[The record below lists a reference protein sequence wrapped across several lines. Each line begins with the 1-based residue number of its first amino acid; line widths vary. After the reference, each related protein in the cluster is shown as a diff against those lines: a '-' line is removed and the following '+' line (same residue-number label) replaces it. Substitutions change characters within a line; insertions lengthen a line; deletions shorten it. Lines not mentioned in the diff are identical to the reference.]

1 VENGGSDGAGE
12 RISTLRGAGVDV
24 DIGRVGR
31 VAVIVCLMALAVS
44 VVVLFTAGVQK
55 NAQINRLRQ
64 HGVPVEVTVSG
75 CLGLLGGSGSN
86 AAGYA
91 CRGSFTLHGH
101 RYSDAIPGDTHY
113 RPGQRVRAVTD
124 PDDPGLLSTAA
135 IVAGERASASVFA
148 LPGSLLAVLAL
159 LVAVV
164 LHSRRSRLPR
174 PAKDQVSG
182 LTT

>member
-1 VENGGSDGAGE
+1 MENAEADQ

-24 DIGRVGR
+24 DIRRAGR
-31 VAVIVCLMALAVS
+31 VAVVVGLMALAVT

-91 CRGSFTLHGH
+91 CRGSFTFSGH
-101 RYSDAIPGDTHY
+101 RYSEAIPGNTHY
-113 RPGQRVRAVTD
+113 RPGQKVRAVTD

-148 LPGSLLAVLAL
+148 LPGSLLVVLAVLVAL
-159 LVAVV
+159 V
-164 LHSRRSRLPR
+164 LRRRRSPPPK

-182 LTT
+182 LAA

>member
-1 VENGGSDGAGE
+1 MQVENPEVGQ

-24 DIGRVGR
+24 DIRRAGR
-31 VAVIVCLMALAVS
+31 VAVIVCLVALAVS

-86 AAGYA
+86 AAGYS
-91 CRGSFTLHGH
+91 CRGSFTLDGR
-101 RYSDAIPGDTHY
+101 RYSDAIPGNTFY
-113 RPGQRVRAVTD
+113 RPQQSVRAITD
-124 PDDPGLLSTAA
+124 PDNPALLSTAA
-135 IVAGERASASVFA
+135 IVAGERASWTVFA
-148 LPGSLLAVLAL
+148 LPGTLLVVLAL

-164 LHSRRSRLPR
+164 LRRRRSRSPK
-174 PAKDQVSG
+174 PANDQVSG
-182 LTT
+182 LVA